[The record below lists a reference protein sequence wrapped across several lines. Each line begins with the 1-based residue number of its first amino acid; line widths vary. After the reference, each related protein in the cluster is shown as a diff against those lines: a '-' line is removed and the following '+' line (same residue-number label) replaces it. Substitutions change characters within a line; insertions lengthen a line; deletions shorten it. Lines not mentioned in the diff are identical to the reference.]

1 MQIEECDDDD
11 EKNDDK
17 SDDDDEND
25 DKNDDDEKNDDKD
38 DSTCG
43 VGGKVGGEHALDV
56 VAIVKNIFIVMV
68 IITPTLR

>member
-17 SDDDDEND
+17 ND
-25 DKNDDDEKNDDKD
+25 G
-38 DSTCG
+38 STCG

-56 VAIVKNIFIVMV
+56 VAIVKNIFIEMV

>member
-11 EKNDDK
+11 EKNDDG
-17 SDDDDEND
+17 
-25 DKNDDDEKNDDKD
+25 
-38 DSTCG
+38 STCG

-56 VAIVKNIFIVMV
+56 VAIVKNIFIEMV